1 MNQTAILTITGSD
14 GTGESGLQADVRT
27 ITALGCHAVSAI
39 TTITIQNTLGIQC
52 FYDIPCDIVAAQ
64 IEAIVNDVQPAVI
77 KIGMIRSVEMLNVIV
92 NTIVKYKP
100 KHVVFD
106 PVISSFLKEKLM
118 SRDVI
123 SQIRSCLLP
132 LCSVIIIQHSENDLL
147 LGECSFPNVYF
158 IEDIKRHGVRNV
170 FTSAV
175 AVYLQKGKSNE
186 EAFQLA
192 RKYVEQSLVSP
203 SPLNGRSLELFHE
216 FIHLVHQNYQTNSD
230 VAFYA
235 NCMNVSARYLA
246 QVCKRVVSKSPK
258 AIIDDYIVD
267 QLSKS
272 LTAETSKTIQQL
284 AYEFGFSNQAH
295 FSKFFHKIKGISPS
309 EYRKLQ
315 HE

>member
-1 MNQTAILTITGSD
+1 
-14 GTGESGLQADVRT
+14 
-27 ITALGCHAVSAI
+27 
-39 TTITIQNTLGIQC
+39 
-52 FYDIPCDIVAAQ
+52 
-64 IEAIVNDVQPAVI
+64 
-77 KIGMIRSVEMLNVIV
+77 LNVIV

-123 SQIRSCLLP
+123 SQIRLCLLP

-192 RKYVEQSLVSP
+192 RKYVEQSMVSP

-315 HE
+315 QE